1 MDGPS
6 VTGGR
11 GVKYMKILSKIRL
24 LIAESDA
31 EGHFFKEIEGTV
43 PCSGDVPSLQRRAE
57 KIYSRGIRII
67 SIRLFIALPSGVSL
81 SEIGLYSP

>member
-11 GVKYMKILSKIRL
+11 GVKYKKKLSKIRI

-31 EGHFFKEIEGTV
+31 EGHFLKEGGGTA
-43 PCSGDVPSLQRRAE
+43 PCSGDVPPYQRYGE
-57 KIYSRGIRII
+57 KISTTPGE
-67 SIRLFIALPSGVSL
+67 
-81 SEIGLYSP
+81 SE